1 MAETALN
8 QKSPVPKLVMDFQE
22 QKKDHHQ
29 HPSTRV
35 AADHQ
40 SDWTDACNRAPNDG
54 AETP

>member
-8 QKSPVPKLVMDFQE
+8 QKSPVPKLGTNFQV
-22 QKKDHHQ
+22 QKKDQQRHAGK
-29 HPSTRV
+29 RM

-40 SDWTDACNRAPNDG
+40 SDWPDACNRAPNDG